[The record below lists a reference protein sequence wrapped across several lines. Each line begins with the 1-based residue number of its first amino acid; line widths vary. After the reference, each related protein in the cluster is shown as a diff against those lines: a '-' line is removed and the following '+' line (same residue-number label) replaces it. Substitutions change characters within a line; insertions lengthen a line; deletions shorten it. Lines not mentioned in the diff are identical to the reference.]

1 VETDFSTMS
10 KCQLRLCRSASE
22 AQKSYRALSE
32 RHRHLQKAHDELQA
46 AHSALQAH
54 ANLFAGFSTGLE
66 ATQPQHLPQAL
77 LAADLNTSEGTRLS
91 PACVSAACDA
101 AADVQK
107 LRAVL
112 QKPID
117 GPTTA
122 AARSDAGELEA
133 KVSSSRIL
141 FSSRYLDMTFL
152 RTYQGRCPFEKWSRG
167 DPAIVAITNCWYIYN
182 AIQQLPQ

>member
-1 VETDFSTMS
+1 MW

-22 AQKSYRALSE
+22 AQKSCRALSE
-32 RHRHLQKAHDELQA
+32 RHRHLQKAHDELKA

-66 ATQPQHLPQAL
+66 ATPPQHLPHAL
-77 LAADLNTSEGTRLS
+77 LAADLNTSEGTILS
-91 PACVSAACDA
+91 PACAAAGDA

-122 AARSDAGELEA
+122 AARSDAGEL
-133 KVSSSRIL
+133 
-141 FSSRYLDMTFL
+141 
-152 RTYQGRCPFEKWSRG
+152 
-167 DPAIVAITNCWYIYN
+167 
-182 AIQQLPQ
+182 